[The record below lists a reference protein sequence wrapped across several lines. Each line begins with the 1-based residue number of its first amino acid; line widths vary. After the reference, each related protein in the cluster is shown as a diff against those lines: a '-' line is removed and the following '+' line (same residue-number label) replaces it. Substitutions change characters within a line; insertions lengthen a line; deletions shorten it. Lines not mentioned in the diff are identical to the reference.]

1 MDNAA
6 KHVLETSL
14 PQALS
19 ERYLSYAL
27 STILSRSLP
36 DVRDGLKPV
45 HRRLLYAM
53 RLLKLQPSN
62 MPKKS
67 ARVVGDVI
75 GKFHPHGE
83 SAIYEALV
91 RLAQDFSVR
100 YPLIEGHGNFG
111 SIDGD
116 NAAAMRYTEARLTVF
131 AEALMEGIDDDT
143 VDFRPTYDGDTVE
156 PIVLPAAF
164 PNLMANGSSG
174 IAVGM
179 ATNIPPHNALEL
191 CAALDHI
198 IKHPTCSDESLMA
211 FVQGPD
217 FPTGGLLVETPES
230 MAISYATGRGSF
242 RLRAKWEVEPG
253 KSGQYQIVITQI
265 PYQVPK
271 SRLIEKI
278 ADLWHEKR
286 LPLLGDIRDESSETL
301 RIILEPK
308 SRAVDP
314 DVLMESLFKLTDLE
328 IRFSLNLN
336 VVDSTGV
343 PRVMSLKQTLE
354 EYIAHRFVVL
364 GRRITNRLGQIER
377 RLEIL
382 KGYLIAY
389 LNLDA
394 VIAIIREEDHPE
406 QVLMDR
412 FSLTPVQVEAI
423 LNMRLRAL
431 RKLEEMTIRQ
441 ELDQLTAEQTDLAQT
456 LGDESLQRKKIRD
469 QVATLRK
476 MLEKDKVYGPRR
488 TLLTVAP
495 IVADIPTDALVEKE
509 AITVMC
515 SKMGWIRAVKGQ
527 AILSEV
533 KYKEGDE
540 ERFILPCMTTD
551 RLLMVTRQGR
561 SFTVLADRI
570 TRGRGH
576 GDPLSL
582 LIDLGADDHVVYM
595 RIYRGEAQKLLIIG
609 SDHRGFCI
617 DEADMLAQTKSGRQI
632 YNASEGSTIR
642 FCLPLTGDHIALIGQ
657 NRKLLIFPIS
667 EIPTMSRGRGVILQ
681 KYKDGGLSDLRFI
694 NLAEGLSWPA
704 GERTRTETDLTPWL
718 GHRGQV
724 GRMPPVGFPR
734 NNRFAS

>member
-1 MDNAA
+1 MSDAA
-6 KHVLETSL
+6 KNVLETSL

-53 RLLKLQPSN
+53 RLLKLQPTN
-62 MPKKS
+62 MPKKC
-67 ARVVGDVI
+67 ARVVGDVM
-75 GKFHPHGE
+75 GKFHPHGD

-111 SIDGD
+111 NIDGD
-116 NAAAMRYTEARLTVF
+116 NAAAARYTEARLTPF
-131 AEALMEGIDDDT
+131 AEALMENIDDDT
-143 VDFRPTYDGDTVE
+143 VDFRPTYDGETEE
-156 PIVLPAAF
+156 PIVFPAAF
-164 PNLMANGSSG
+164 PNLLANGASG

-191 CAALDHI
+191 CAALDHM
-198 IKHPTCSDESLMA
+198 IKHPDCSDASLMG

-217 FPTGGLLVETPES
+217 FPTGGLLVESPES
-230 MAISYATGRGSF
+230 MALSYLAGRGSF

-253 KSGQYQIVITQI
+253 KSGQYQVVITQI

-271 SRLIEKI
+271 SRMIEKI

-286 LPLLGDIRDESSETL
+286 LPLLGDIRDESAEDL
-301 RIILEPK
+301 RIVLEPK
-308 SRAVDP
+308 SRSVDP
-314 DVLMESLFKLTDLE
+314 DMLMESLFKLTDLE

-336 VVDSTGV
+336 VVDSRGV
-343 PRVMSLKQTLE
+343 PRVMSLKQVLQ
-354 EYIAHRFVVL
+354 EYIDHRFVVL
-364 GRRITNRLGQIER
+364 GRRIRNRLGQIER

-382 KGYLIAY
+382 QGYLIAY
-389 LNLDA
+389 LNMDE
-394 VIAIIREEDHPE
+394 VIRIIREEDEPE
-406 QVLMDR
+406 QVLMR
-412 FSLTPVQVEAI
+412 QFSLTSTQVEAI

-431 RKLEEMTIRQ
+431 RKLEEISIRT
-441 ELDQLTAEQTDLAQT
+441 ELDQLTAEHQDLTQT
-456 LGDESLQRKKIRD
+456 LGDESLQRKKIRE
-469 QVATLRK
+469 QVSALRK
-476 MLEKDKVYGPRR
+476 LLEKDTIHGPRR

-495 IVADIPTDALVEKE
+495 VVADIPTDALIERE
-509 AITVMC
+509 AITVIC

-527 AILSEV
+527 ALTDV

-540 ERFILPCMTTD
+540 ARFILPCMTTD
-551 RLLMVTRQGR
+551 RILIVTSQGR

-582 LIDLGADDHVVYM
+582 VIDLGPEDQIVHMAP
-595 RIYRGEAQKLLIIG
+595 YRGEGHQLLIIG
-609 SDHRGFCI
+609 SDHRGFRI
-617 DEADMLAQTKSGRQI
+617 QETDMLAQTKSGRQI
-632 YNASEGSTIR
+632 YNASEGSTLR
-642 FCLPLTGDHIALIGQ
+642 LCLMITGDHVAIIGQ
-657 NRKLLIFPIS
+657 NRKLLIFPTE
-667 EIPTMSRGRGVILQ
+667 EIPIMSRGRGVILQ

-694 NLAEGLSWPA
+694 SLTEGLVWAA
-704 GERTRTETDLTPWL
+704 GERTRTQTDLSPWL

-734 NNRFAS
+734 SNTF